1 MVDSHLAPL
10 RLVALGAVLSL
21 VPLEPLLA
29 QARPGNAG
37 VRGVVTTAQGEPVAL
52 AVLELRVRGDS
63 AVIRSAQSGEAGR
76 FQVEGLAE
84 GVYFLLIRRIGFG
97 PAQTPDF
104 TVTAGAIRDLG
115 AIRLQPAPVQLAPIV
130 VTVERPDVAF
140 EPDRT
145 GYLVEALTASV
156 GGVITDALRE
166 IPDLVVEIDGTVR
179 LRGATPTI
187 YINGRPA
194 PLQGVSLAVFMEQ
207 FPADQIERIEI
218 LDTPPARYSAE
229 GSTGIINIVLK
240 QGVELGLTGSLS
252 LAAGTRGQYTSSGRV
267 TMQRGPLT
275 LNGGL
280 NARWSDSES
289 ADFTLRQNLLA
300 NPTTFLQQDARSDR
314 SSRNGGISLDLRYD
328 LSERARLFTRV
339 HANRNGNDR
348 EGLTETVH
356 LDAVQAP
363 TLRYARRALQDSR
376 GHSVNAQ
383 FGYALAW
390 TPERHVLEIE
400 ASLQSNDE
408 SDDTGEETESDPMF
422 QGADQLPPWLTR
434 RTHGNLGRGANLDVS
449 YVRPWGAQGR
459 IVVGAG
465 WRLDESEEDQATSL
479 FALPGATV
487 PDAVE
492 VRLVSRTQ
500 RVGSGHLTLQRRIG
514 RFGVVGA
521 LRGEWVD
528 EDVELPLGVA
538 IDRNEARLFPSLN
551 LNWNPRPRL
560 SARIGWSQRTN
571 RPGVSVLDPTDR
583 STDPLNRRVGN
594 PDLRSSTTQNVTLG
608 FSWTGRLGQV
618 SVGPYWNRTTD
629 GWEQVTTVDA
639 GGISTTT
646 WANLTERTSLGSSLS
661 FGPPR
666 YRGWNARANLSASR
680 TTLSGSL
687 RSASLQEGQ
696 LRWSVGANLDGPIF
710 EGITAQGSFGY
721 QPARD
726 LVQGRASGQ
735 WRADFSFRYRLMNNR
750 TSIGLSVQD
759 PFELRKTTQEIR
771 DPSVIQTGRSSVTSR
786 SLNVNV
792 SYSFGGGRGRAGAGG
807 GPPPGVEIRR

>member
-1 MVDSHLAPL
+1 
-10 RLVALGAVLSL
+10 LVALGAVLSL
-21 VPLEPLLA
+21 LPSGPLPA
-29 QARPGNAG
+29 QARVGDAG
-37 VRGVVTTAQGEPVAL
+37 VRGVVTTAQGEPVAM
-52 AVLELRVRGDS
+52 AVLEVRVRGDS

-84 GVYFLLIRRIGFG
+84 GVYFLMIRRIGFG
-97 PAQTPDF
+97 PAQTPEF

-115 AIRLQPAPVQLAPIV
+115 AIRLDPAPVQLAPIV

-179 LRGATPTI
+179 LRGSTPTI

-194 PLQGVSLAVFMEQ
+194 PMQGVSLAVFMEQ
-207 FPADQIERIEI
+207 FPADQIERIEV
-218 LDTPPARYSAE
+218 LDAPPARFSAE

-240 QGVELGLTGSLS
+240 EGVELGLSGSFS
-252 LAAGTRGQYTSSGRV
+252 LAAGTRGQYTTSGRV
-267 TMQRGPLT
+267 TTQRGPLT

-289 ADFTLRQNLLA
+289 ADFTLRENLLA

-314 SSRNGGISLDLRYD
+314 ASRNGGISLDLRYD
-328 LSERARLFTRV
+328 LSERARLSTRV
-339 HANRNGNDR
+339 NVNGNGNDR
-348 EGLTETVH
+348 DGLTETMH
-356 LDAVQAP
+356 LDALQAP
-363 TLRYARRALQDSR
+363 TLRYERRARQDSR
-376 GHSVNAQ
+376 GNSVNAQ
-383 FGYALAW
+383 VGYSYAW
-390 TPERHVLEIE
+390 APQRHTLEIE
-400 ASLQSNDE
+400 ASLQTND
-408 SDDTGEETESDPMF
+408 DANDTRDETEADPEF
-422 QGADQLPPWLTR
+422 QGADQLPLWLTHR
-434 RTHGNLGRGANLDVS
+434 VHRTLRRGANLDVS
-449 YVRPWGAQGR
+449 YVRPWGRQGR

-465 WRLDESEEDQATSL
+465 WRLDDSEEDQTTSL
-479 FALPGATV
+479 FGLPGATV
-487 PDAVE
+487 PDLVE
-492 VRLVSRTQ
+492 ARLVSRTQ
-500 RVGSGHLTLQRRIG
+500 RVGSGHLTVQRRFAE
-514 RFGVVGA
+514 FGLVGA

-528 EDVELPLGVA
+528 EDVQLPLGVA

-560 SARIGWSQRTN
+560 SARIGWSRRTN

-594 PDLRSSTTQNVTLG
+594 PDIRSSTTQNVNLG

-639 GGISTTT
+639 SGISTTT

-687 RSASLQEGQ
+687 RSTELPGGV
-696 LRWSVGANLDGPIF
+696 LRWSVGANLSGPII
-710 EGITAQGSFGY
+710 EGITAHGSFGY
-721 QPARD
+721 QPPRD

-759 PFELRKTTQEIR
+759 PFELRKTSQEIR
-771 DPSVIQTGRSSVTSR
+771 DPSVIQTGSSRVTTRSMT
-786 SLNVNV
+786 VNV
-792 SYSFGGGRGRAGAGG
+792 AYSFGVGRGRGV
-807 GPPPGVEIRR
+807 PGR